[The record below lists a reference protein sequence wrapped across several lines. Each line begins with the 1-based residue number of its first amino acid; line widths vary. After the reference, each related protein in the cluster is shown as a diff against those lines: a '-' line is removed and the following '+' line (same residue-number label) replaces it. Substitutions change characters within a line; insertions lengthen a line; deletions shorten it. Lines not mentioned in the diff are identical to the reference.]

1 MSKDLSGMTGLTE
14 MGKTIGEQSGNAKAH
29 LDSVAV
35 PTLLVRI
42 YSLKL
47 TRFMRYSVRIWRI

>member
-47 TRFMRYSVRIWRI
+47 TRFMRYSVRI